1 MRVFQQHSLP
11 FLLAAAALA
20 VAAPGRPALA
30 QDRGAYRID
39 TTVTVGRDASV
50 DLGLING
57 DVVVTATS
65 RGEVRVHAFS
75 DVIPLRLEV
84 IGNTVR
90 VVTENGRYRRGGDQR
105 IEVVVP
111 TGTRVS
117 ASSIS
122 GSVSVKGAHA
132 EVEAS
137 STSGDVT
144 VEDAVRRASLT
155 SVSGSVRARDV
166 DGDLR
171 ARTTSGD
178 VTIDR
183 VNGLVDAETVS
194 GEVEVRSA
202 RSDRVRA
209 QSLSGEVTY
218 DGTIARD
225 GRYDFTSHSGTV
237 RLFVPADAGIS
248 LTASTFSGSVNSR
261 LPATL
266 GPTTSA
272 GGVRRGGRMELAI
285 NGGGARVNATSFS
298 GDIVIERSDARSAG
312 RP

>member
-1 MRVFQQHSLP
+1 MRASRQHLVLTSL
-11 FLLAAAALA
+11 LAAALA

-39 TTVTVGRDASV
+39 TTVAVGRDASV

-57 DVVVTATS
+57 DVVVTASS
-65 RGEVRVHAFS
+65 RGDVRVHAFS

-122 GSVSVKGAHA
+122 GNVSVRGAHA

-144 VEDAVRRASLT
+144 V
-155 SVSGSVRARDV
+155 
-166 DGDLR
+166 
-171 ARTTSGD
+171 
-178 VTIDR
+178 DR

-218 DGTIARD
+218 DGTITRD

-237 RLFVPADAGIS
+237 RLFVPADAAIS

-266 GPTTSA
+266 GPTTRS

-298 GDIVIERSDARSAG
+298 GDIVIERADTRSAG